1 MSEIDLVLVN
11 ETDNCT
17 IYTLQFENESE
28 TEFERFYNKFKDDVV
43 YNPDLM
49 RIVAFINKIAKD
61 GAFERLFR
69 PEGKMSDHVVALPVL
84 TSKLRLYCLRLSDK
98 ILILGNGGVK
108 NSRTYNE
115 DDTLRGYVITLQNFE
130 KLLKEGQEN
139 GLISIT
145 EKTIEMKKE
154 ATDASDKNSETS
166 NTQSNENDKR

>member
-11 ETDNCT
+11 ESDNCT
-17 IYTLQFENESE
+17 IYTLQFQSESE
-28 TEFERFYNKFKDDVV
+28 TEFERFYNKFKDDAE

-49 RIVAFINKIAKD
+49 RIVAFINKIAQN
-61 GAFERLFR
+61 GAFERFFR
-69 PEGKMSDHVVALPVL
+69 PEGRIADHVVALPVL

-130 KLLKEGQEN
+130 RLLKEGQQD
-139 GLISIT
+139 GLVTIT
-145 EKTIEMKKE
+145 EKTIEIKVDGETK
-154 ATDASDKNSETS
+154 DADLQTTNITEI
-166 NTQSNENDKR
+166 

>member
-11 ETDNCT
+11 ETDHCT
-17 IYTLQFENESE
+17 IYTIQFQGDSQ
-28 TEFERFYNKFKDDVV
+28 TEFENFYNKFKDDAI

-49 RIVAFINKIAKD
+49 RIVAFINKIAQN
-61 GAFERLFR
+61 GAFERFFR
-69 PEGKMSDHVVALPVL
+69 PEGKMSDHVVALPIIA
-84 TSKLRLYCLRLSDK
+84 SKLRLYCLRLSDK

-130 KLLKEGQEN
+130 KLLKEGQQK
-139 GLISIT
+139 GLVTIT

-154 ATDASDKNSETS
+154 ASKTEN
-166 NTQSNENDKR
+166 NEDDQQ